1 MSMSTKLFGTQ
12 WVGDVLVL
20 TLDTPGGDFNI
31 FSHEAAVQ
39 LLELLEGVDRER
51 VRALVFR
58 SAKPGSFINGVGLMM
73 AGTAQAPEDIP
84 RMTEMVTRAY
94 RAVREFP
101 APTIAAIR
109 GNCYGCGVEFS
120 LHCDYRVAAHTYET
134 HFYMTE
140 IAEYLFVPAFG
151 STQDLPRLI
160 GLESAT
166 DALLWGERWSAPEAM
181 RRGLVDAC
189 FDDADFDDSVTRFVE
204 ALLECGAPK
213 RSGLARPTLAPV
225 TPGFEADTRARI
237 ASLPTSY
244 QPVYTECFDLMVHA
258 SRRPRAELAD
268 YQREV
273 EACGRAV
280 VNPIAKAALSIFFVR
295 RLALHHSLREHELPP
310 LTHLVIDTGD
320 ARLASLAE
328 DLRTRRV
335 RGLSVD
341 VEPGAPLPEAPRL
354 RVVRYAPEH
363 GPLPEG
369 TVSLAVDLMTG
380 PLEHPSDLVLYAPL
394 LEAGL
399 PVVEVRTGKGR
410 PVEEARTL
418 FAVLHRAGFHPV
430 MSQATG
436 EPVLQA
442 LLGAYLG
449 PLVAHVL
456 EGGEARDALATVR
469 TIGFVRSPAVLIQAL
484 PRTALALAL
493 APHLPGPVV
502 LGQVEEALE
511 ALATAE
517 VRGAHGSAPL
527 ADAVLI
533 SLLGFTTRAL
543 AERTL
548 GHPTVVDV
556 LARELIDF
564 PLGFGSLC
572 RYLTRERAARLLT
585 SDAVKALLPR
595 EPMQAL
601 DVFIARGRDFY
612 PQAKPAARPVPA
624 PAMATEP
631 GMSAQQAVSATP
643 SVEAQDASSAGD
655 GQGAQWTVSA
665 RPSVTEAQG
674 DSPTGQGLDGQQA
687 ARSLSAQRERLLA
700 SESRAETEASAAPRD
715 LHV

>member
-1 MSMSTKLFGTQ
+1 MSTKLFGMQ
-12 WVGDVLVL
+12 WAGDVLVL
-20 TLDTPGGDFNI
+20 TLDTPGCDFNI

-58 SAKPGSFINGVGLMM
+58 SAKPGSFVNGVGLMM

-84 RMTEMVTRAY
+84 RMTETVTRAY

-140 IAEYLFVPAFG
+140 IAEYLFIPAFG
-151 STQDLPRLI
+151 STQDLPQLI

-166 DALLWGERWSAPEAM
+166 DALLWGQRWSAPEAM

-189 FDDADFDDSVTRFVE
+189 FDDADFDGSVTRFVD

-213 RSGLARPTLAPV
+213 RWQVDAPARTPAPAD
-225 TPGFEADTRARI
+225 FEAHTRARI
-237 ASLPTSY
+237 SNLPQSY
-244 QPVYTECFDLMVHA
+244 QPVYTECFDLMLHA
-258 SRRPRAELAD
+258 SRRARADAAD

-295 RLALHHSLREHELPP
+295 RLAQHHSLREHELPP
-310 LTHLVIDTGD
+310 LTHWVIDTED
-320 ARLASLAE
+320 ARLAAFAE
-328 DLRTRRV
+328 ELRTRRV
-335 RGLSVD
+335 RGLSVE
-341 VEPGAPLPEAPRL
+341 VAPRTPPPGAPAMHVARH
-354 RVVRYAPEH
+354 APEH

-369 TVSLAVDLMTG
+369 TVSLAVDLVEG
-380 PLEHPSDLVLYAPL
+380 ALLGASDLVLYAPL

-399 PVVEVRTGKGR
+399 PVVEVRAGKDQ
-410 PVEEARTL
+410 PLETARGV
-418 FAVLHRAGFHPV
+418 FALLHRAGFHPV
-430 MSQATG
+430 LSHATG
-436 EPVLQA
+436 EPVLHA

-456 EGGEARDALATVR
+456 GGGEAREALATVR
-469 TIGFVRSPAVLIQAL
+469 TIGFVRSPAELIRTL
-484 PRTALALAL
+484 PRTALAMAL
-493 APHLPGPVV
+493 APHLPGPVE
-502 LGQVEEALE
+502 LGAVERALE
-511 ALATAE
+511 ELATAE
-517 VRGAHGSAPL
+517 AQGAHGSAPL
-527 ADAVLI
+527 ADAVFI
-533 SLLGFTTRAL
+533 SLLGFVTRAL

-572 RYLTRERAARLLT
+572 RYLTRERASRLLT
-585 SDAVKALLPR
+585 SDVVRALLPR
-595 EPMQAL
+595 GPMLAL
-601 DVFIARGRDFY
+601 EAFVSTGRDFY
-612 PQAKPAARPVPA
+612 PQAKPAARPAA
-624 PAMATEP
+624 PAVALAATR
-631 GMSAQQAVSATP
+631 QATP
-643 SVEAQDASSAGD
+643 SAQP
-655 GQGAQWTVSA
+655 VSE
-665 RPSVTEAQG
+665 PQ
-674 DSPTGQGLDGQQA
+674 
-687 ARSLSAQRERLLA
+687 A
-700 SESRAETEASAAPRD
+700 SEAPSSPRA

>member
-1 MSMSTKLFGTQ
+1 MSTKLFGMQ

-51 VRALVFR
+51 VRALVIR

-84 RMTEMVTRAY
+84 RMTETVTRAY

-140 IAEYLFVPAFG
+140 IAEYLFIPAFG

-160 GLESAT
+160 GLENAT
-166 DALLWGERWSAPEAM
+166 DALLWGERWSAPEAV

-189 FDDADFDDSVTRFVE
+189 FDDADFDGSVLRFVD
-204 ALLECGAPK
+204 ALLECGGGKRQQASAP
-213 RSGLARPTLAPV
+213 ARAPV
-225 TPGFEADTRARI
+225 PADFETRTRARI
-237 ASLPTSY
+237 ASLPPAY
-244 QPVYTECFDLMVHA
+244 QPVYTECLDLMLHA
-258 SRRPRAELAD
+258 ARRGRAEARD
-268 YQREV
+268 YQLEV

-310 LTHLVIDTGD
+310 LTHLVIDAED
-320 ARLASLAE
+320 ARLAALAE

-335 RGLSVD
+335 RGLSVE
-341 VEPGAPLPEAPRL
+341 VAPQQPPPGVPVLH
-354 RVVRYAPEH
+354 VTRYAPE
-363 GPLPEG
+363 GEPLPEG
-369 TVSLAVDLMTG
+369 AVSLAVDLVSG
-380 PLEHPSDLVLYAPL
+380 PLRQVSDLVLYAPL

-399 PVVEVRTGKGR
+399 PVVELRAAEGR
-410 PVEEARTL
+410 PPEEARTL
-418 FAVLHRAGFHPV
+418 FALLHRAGFHPV
-430 MSQATG
+430 MSRAAE
-436 EPVLQA
+436 EPVLNA

-456 EGGEARDALATVR
+456 AGGDARDALATVR
-469 TIGFVRSPAVLIQAL
+469 AFGFARSPAELIRAL
-484 PRTALALAL
+484 PRPALALAL
-493 APHLPGPVV
+493 APHLPAAASFER
-502 LGQVEEALE
+502 VEEALE

-517 VRGAHGSAPL
+517 PRGAHGSAPL

-533 SLLGFTTRAL
+533 SLLGFATRAL
-543 AERTL
+543 ADRTL

-564 PLGFGSLC
+564 PLGYGSLC

-585 SDAVKALLPR
+585 SDAVHALLPG

-601 DVFIARGRDFY
+601 DAFVTRGRDFY
-612 PQAKPAARPVPA
+612 PQARPAAARAPAQASPPAVAAALPSPGALPVP
-624 PAMATEP
+624 E
-631 GMSAQQAVSATP
+631 
-643 SVEAQDASSAGD
+643 
-655 GQGAQWTVSA
+655 A
-665 RPSVTEAQG
+665 RPT
-674 DSPTGQGLDGQQA
+674 P
-687 ARSLSAQRERLLA
+687 RSL
-700 SESRAETEASAAPRD
+700 
-715 LHV
+715 HV

>member
-1 MSMSTKLFGTQ
+1 MSTKLFRTQ

-84 RMTEMVTRAY
+84 RMTETVTRAY

-109 GNCYGCGVEFS
+109 GNCYGCGVEFT

-151 STQDLPRLI
+151 STQDLPRLL

-166 DALLWGERWSAPEAM
+166 DALLWGERWSAPEAL

-189 FDDADFDDSVTRFVE
+189 FDDADFDASVSRFVRV
-204 ALLECGAPK
+204 LLECGAPK
-213 RSGLARPTLAPV
+213 RSGRARPGRAPAS
-225 TPGFEADTRARI
+225 PDFDANTRARI

-244 QPVYTECFDLMVHA
+244 QPVYTECFDLMVQA
-258 SRRPRAELAD
+258 ARRLRTDAAD

-280 VNPIAKAALSIFFVR
+280 VSPIAKAALSIFFVR
-295 RLALHHSLREHELPP
+295 RLALHHSLREHELPA
-310 LTHLVIDTGD
+310 LTHLVIDTED
-320 ARLASLAE
+320 ARLAALAE

-341 VEPGAPLPEAPRL
+341 VAPCTPPPDAPAL
-354 RVVRYAPEH
+354 HVVRYAPEQ

-369 TVSLAVDLMTG
+369 TVSLAVDLVTG
-380 PLEHPSDLVLYAPL
+380 PLQQPSDLVLYAPL

-399 PVVEVRTGKGR
+399 PVVELRAGQGR
-410 PVEEARTL
+410 SVEEARTL
-418 FAVLHRAGFHPV
+418 FALLHRAGFHPV
-430 MSQATG
+430 MSQAMG
-436 EPVLQA
+436 APVLQT

-469 TIGFVRSPAVLIQAL
+469 TIGFVRSPSELIRAL
-484 PRTALALAL
+484 PRAALAMAL
-493 APHLPGPVV
+493 APHLPGPVPLQRV
-502 LGQVEEALE
+502 QEALE

-517 VRGAHGSAPL
+517 ARGAQGSAPL

-533 SLLGFTTRAL
+533 SLLGFASRAL

-585 SDAVKALLPR
+585 SDAVRALLPR
-595 EPMQAL
+595 EPMEAL

-612 PQAKPAARPVPA
+612 PQARPTSRPAAA
-624 PAMATEP
+624 
-631 GMSAQQAVSATP
+631 
-643 SVEAQDASSAGD
+643 
-655 GQGAQWTVSA
+655 
-665 RPSVTEAQG
+665 PSVTME
-674 DSPTGQGLDGQQA
+674 
-687 ARSLSAQRERLLA
+687 QRA
-700 SESRAETEASAAPRD
+700 PASAPRSDVESDTAPRA

>member
-1 MSMSTKLFGTQ
+1 MSTKLFGTQ

-84 RMTEMVTRAY
+84 RMTETVTRAY

-120 LHCDYRVAAHTYET
+120 LHCDYRVAARTYET

-140 IAEYLFVPAFG
+140 IAEYLFIPAFG

-189 FDDADFDDSVTRFVE
+189 FEDADFDGSVTRFVE

-213 RSGLARPTLAPV
+213 RAQASPRARLPVAPD
-225 TPGFEADTRARI
+225 FELRTRARI
-237 ASLPTSY
+237 ARLPSSY
-244 QPVYTECFDLMVHA
+244 QPVYSECFDLMVHA
-258 SRRPRAELAD
+258 ARKGRADAAD
-268 YQREV
+268 YQRELD
-273 EACGRAV
+273 ACGRAV
-280 VNPIAKAALSIFFVR
+280 MSPIAKAALSIFFVK

-310 LTHLVIDTGD
+310 LTHVVIDAED
-320 ARLASLAE
+320 ARLAAFAE

-335 RGLSVD
+335 RGLAVD
-341 VEPGAPLPEAPRL
+341 VSPQRPPAGTPALH
-354 RVVRYAPEH
+354 VKRYAPEQ

-369 TVSLAVDLMTG
+369 TVSLAVELVTG
-380 PLEHPSDLVLYAPL
+380 PLEQASDLVLYAPL

-399 PVVEVRTGKGR
+399 PVVEVRTAKGR
-410 PVEEARTL
+410 PAEETRTV
-418 FAVLHRAGFHPV
+418 FALLHRAGFHPV

-436 EPVLQA
+436 EPALHA

-449 PLVAHVL
+449 PLVAQVL
-456 EGGEARDALATVR
+456 EGGEAGEALATVR
-469 TIGFVRSPAVLIQAL
+469 TLGFVRSPAELIRGL
-484 PRTALALAL
+484 PRGALAVAL
-493 APHLPGPVV
+493 APHLPRPAS
-502 LGQVEEALE
+502 LERVEEALE

-517 VRGAHGSAPL
+517 AQGAHGSAPL

-533 SLLGFTTRAL
+533 SLLGFVTRAL
-543 AERTL
+543 GERTL

-585 SDAVKALLPR
+585 SDEVRALLPR
-595 EPMQAL
+595 EPLDAL
-601 DVFIARGRDFY
+601 DAFIAKGRDFY
-612 PQAKPAARPVPA
+612 PQARPAARAEAPGVSATQAGVASRGESVHPA
-624 PAMATEP
+624 VATLRAMPDA
-631 GMSAQQAVSATP
+631 QAVSA
-643 SVEAQDASSAGD
+643 SVGGLPAAELRTVVAAQ
-655 GQGAQWTVSA
+655 
-665 RPSVTEAQG
+665 P
-674 DSPTGQGLDGQQA
+674 
-687 ARSLSAQRERLLA
+687 
-700 SESRAETEASAAPRD
+700 APRSP
-715 LHV
+715 HV

>member
-1 MSMSTKLFGTQ
+1 MSMKLFETQ
-12 WVGDVLVL
+12 WVNDVLVL

-84 RMTEMVTRAY
+84 RMTETVTRAY

-140 IAEYLFVPAFG
+140 IAEYLFIPAFG

-189 FDDADFDDSVTRFVE
+189 FDDADFDGSVSRFVE

-213 RSGLARPTLAPV
+213 RSRPAREPASPD
-225 TPGFEADTRARI
+225 FEAHTRARI
-237 ASLPTSY
+237 ARLPSSY
-244 QPVYTECFDLMVHA
+244 QPVYTECFDLMLHA
-258 SRRPRAELAD
+258 SRRSQAEASD

-273 EACGRAV
+273 EACGRSV
-280 VNPIAKAALSIFFVR
+280 MNPIAKAALSIFFVR

-310 LTHLVIDTGD
+310 LTHLVIDTED
-320 ARLASLAE
+320 ARLARLAE

-335 RGLSVD
+335 RGLCVD
-341 VEPGAPLPEAPRL
+341 VAPRTADTEAAAL
-354 RVVRYAPEH
+354 HVVRYAPEQ

-369 TVSLAVDLMTG
+369 TVSLALDLVTG
-380 PLEHPSDLVLYAPL
+380 PLQQPSDLVLFAPL

-399 PVVEVRTGKGR
+399 PVVELRAGKGHS
-410 PVEEARTL
+410 VEETRTL
-418 FAVLHRAGFHPV
+418 FALLHRAGFHPV
-430 MSQATG
+430 LSQATG

-456 EGGEARDALATVR
+456 EGGEACDALATVR
-469 TIGFVRSPAVLIQAL
+469 TIGFVRSPAELIRAL
-484 PRTALALAL
+484 PRAALAVAL
-493 APHLPGPVV
+493 APHLPAAVPA
-502 LGQVEEALE
+502 QRVEEALE

-517 VRGAHGSAPL
+517 ALGAHGSVPL

-533 SLLGFTTRAL
+533 SLLGFATHAL

-564 PLGFGSLC
+564 PLCYGSLC
-572 RYLTRERAARLLT
+572 RYFTRERATRLLT
-585 SDAVKALLPR
+585 SDAVRALLPR
-595 EPMQAL
+595 EPLQAL
-601 DVFIARGRDFY
+601 DGFIARGRDFY
-612 PQAKPAARPVPA
+612 PQARPAAGPAAAPSASPQRRAAMQQVGSAAQPHAPASEDRVSAHRPVPA
-624 PAMATEP
+624 EP
-631 GMSAQQAVSATP
+631 V
-643 SVEAQDASSAGD
+643 
-655 GQGAQWTVSA
+655 
-665 RPSVTEAQG
+665 
-674 DSPTGQGLDGQQA
+674 
-687 ARSLSAQRERLLA
+687 LLA
-700 SESRAETEASAAPRD
+700 TLALPPPQDVSTRRPRPVPAFLSKGAAHSGPRA

>member
-1 MSMSTKLFGTQ
+1 MSTKLFGTQ

-20 TLDTPGGDFNI
+20 TLDTPGCDFNI

-84 RMTEMVTRAY
+84 RMTDMVTRAY

-101 APTIAAIR
+101 VPTIAAIR

-140 IAEYLFVPAFG
+140 IAEYLFIPAFG

-166 DALLWGERWSAPEAM
+166 DALLWGARWAAPEAK

-189 FDDADFDDSVTRFVE
+189 FDDADFDGGVARFVD
-204 ALLECGAPK
+204 ALLESGAPK
-213 RSGLARPTLAPV
+213 RSALPRPPPAPV
-225 TPGFEADTRARI
+225 PPDFELHTRARI
-237 ASLPTSY
+237 ASLPGSY
-244 QPVYTECFDLMVHA
+244 QPVYTECFDLMVA
-258 SRRPRAELAD
+258 AAERPQADAAD

-280 VNPIAKAALSIFFVR
+280 MNPIAKAALSIFFVR

-320 ARLASLAE
+320 ARLAELAE

-341 VEPGAPLPEAPRL
+341 VKREGVPTEAPAL
-354 RVVRYAPEH
+354 HVVRYTPGQE
-363 GPLPEG
+363 PLPEG
-369 TVSLAVDLMTG
+369 TVSLAVDLVTG
-380 PLEHPSDLVLYAPL
+380 PLQQPSDLVLYAPL
-394 LEAGL
+394 LGAGL
-399 PVVEVRTGKGR
+399 PVVELRAGKGR

-418 FAVLHRAGFHPV
+418 FALLHRAGFHPV
-430 MSQATG
+430 MSQASG
-436 EPVLQA
+436 EPVVHA

-449 PLVAHVL
+449 PLVAYVL
-456 EGGEARDALATVR
+456 EGGEARDALATMR
-469 TIGFVRSPAVLIQAL
+469 TIGFVRSPVELLWAL
-484 PRTALALAL
+484 PRAELAVAL
-493 APHLPGPVV
+493 APHLPAPTP
-502 LGQVEEALE
+502 LARIEEALE
-511 ALATAE
+511 ALALAE
-517 VRGAHGSAPL
+517 PRGAQGSVPL

-533 SLLGFTTRAL
+533 SLLGFATRAL

-572 RYLTRERAARLLT
+572 RYLTCERAARLLT
-585 SDAVKALLPR
+585 SEAVQALLPR
-595 EPMQAL
+595 EPLQAL
-601 DVFIARGRDFY
+601 DAFIAKGRDFY
-612 PQAKPAARPVPA
+612 PQARPAARPATAVRAAVQAGDAQRTPSAEPGPTAPQPVPA
-624 PAMATEP
+624 PMTLSTADCATDLE
-631 GMSAQQAVSATP
+631 
-643 SVEAQDASSAGD
+643 
-655 GQGAQWTVSA
+655 A
-665 RPSVTEAQG
+665 RP
-674 DSPTGQGLDGQQA
+674 
-687 ARSLSAQRERLLA
+687 
-700 SESRAETEASAAPRD
+700 APRA